1 MKLPAPAKLNLSLD
15 ILGRRED
22 GYHELSM
29 VMLSVSLCDG
39 IELNLTPKP
48 GVLFSCS
55 DPDVPG
61 GEKNT
66 ACRAAALFLERAG
79 LAETTG
85 VQIFLEKRIPS
96 QAGMGGGSADA
107 AAVLRGLNELTGF
120 PLPEEDL
127 FELGLQ
133 VGADVPFCLAGG
145 VKLAQGVGERLSP
158 APELPPCAIV
168 VCKPPVGV
176 STAEA
181 FRRADERTDGG
192 KDYTGAVLAALKTGS
207 LEAVGEAL
215 GNDFED
221 VMAARGGSHQG
232 TPAAGGRCRR
242 LHDGERFRCL
252 RPVPGRAGRA
262 GVRFRL
268 ASGVARHFFVLS
280 RTTFC
285 IKEIFSSHT
294 DSIAAADGWNR
305 SSGPFARAAPNRNGR
320 SFL

>member
-1 MKLPAPAKLNLSLD
+1 MKLSAPAKLNLSLD

-29 VMLSVSLCDG
+29 VMLAVSLCDG
-39 IELNLTPKP
+39 LELDLTPRP

-85 VQIFLEKRIPS
+85 VRIFLEKRIPS

-120 PLPEEDL
+120 PLSQEEL
-127 FELGLQ
+127 AALGLR

-145 VKLAQGVGERLSP
+145 ICLAQGVGERLSP

-168 VCKPPVGV
+168 VCKPPIGV

-192 KDYTGAVLAALKTGS
+192 KDYTGAVLSALRAGS
-207 LEAVGEAL
+207 LEAVGRTL

-221 VMAARGGSHQG
+221 VMRLPEVEAIKERLLRAG
-232 TPAAGGRCRR
+232 AAGACMTG
-242 LHDGERFRCL
+242 
-252 RPVPGRAGRA
+252 
-262 GVRFRL
+262 
-268 ASGVARHFFVLS
+268 SGSAVFGLF
-280 RTTFC
+280 
-285 IKEIFSSHT
+285 
-294 DSIAAADGWNR
+294 ADGD
-305 SSGPFARAAPNRNGR
+305 AAKACALSLGEEWRDT
-320 SFL
+320 FLCFPA

>member
-85 VQIFLEKRIPS
+85 VRIFLEKRIPS

-120 PLPEEDL
+120 PLPEENL

-181 FRRADERTDGG
+181 FRRSDERTDGG

-221 VMAARGGSHQG
+221 VMRLPEVEAIKERLLQAGAVGACMTGSGSAVFGLFRDAKDAQACAFALL
-232 TPAAGGRCRR
+232 PEW
-242 LHDGERFRCL
+242 HDTFLCF
-252 RPVPGRAGRA
+252 PVP
-262 GVRFRL
+262 
-268 ASGVARHFFVLS
+268 
-280 RTTFC
+280 
-285 IKEIFSSHT
+285 
-294 DSIAAADGWNR
+294 R
-305 SSGPFARAAPNRNGR
+305 SV
-320 SFL
+320 

>member
-1 MKLPAPAKLNLSLD
+1 
-15 ILGRRED
+15 
-22 GYHELSM
+22 
-29 VMLSVSLCDG
+29 
-39 IELNLTPKP
+39 
-48 GVLFSCS
+48 
-55 DPDVPG
+55 
-61 GEKNT
+61 
-66 ACRAAALFLERAG
+66 
-79 LAETTG
+79 
-85 VQIFLEKRIPS
+85 
-96 QAGMGGGSADA
+96 MGGGSADA

-221 VMAARGGSHQG
+221 VMRLPEVEAIKERLLQAGAVGACMTGSGSAVFGLFRDAKDAQACAFALL
-232 TPAAGGRCRR
+232 PEW
-242 LHDGERFRCL
+242 HDTFLCF
-252 RPVPGRAGRA
+252 PVP
-262 GVRFRL
+262 
-268 ASGVARHFFVLS
+268 
-280 RTTFC
+280 
-285 IKEIFSSHT
+285 
-294 DSIAAADGWNR
+294 R
-305 SSGPFARAAPNRNGR
+305 SV
-320 SFL
+320 